1 VAFVILPAVLETPLV
16 ILTAVLETP
25 LVILTAVLETACE
38 LGVVSTA
45 TEELD

>member
-1 VAFVILPAVLETPLV
+1 VILPAVLETPLV